1 MDDNGLEASSSLL
14 GRIRRAKST
23 LSVKHKYNVRRTLR
37 HIKTLANLT
46 GNLRPDALKGKT
58 LEELARLGGYS
69 FLHLQV
75 EYAPAPLKLP
85 MFIAAT
91 ALYLLRHGKIL

>member
-1 MDDNGLEASSSLL
+1 MDGNDLESSSSLL
-14 GRIRRAKST
+14 RRIRSVRST
-23 LSVKHKYNVRRTLR
+23 LGVKHKHNVKRTLR
-37 HIKTLANLT
+37 RIRTLANLSAHFRL
-46 GNLRPDALKGKT
+46 GALKGKT

-69 FLHLQV
+69 FLHLQA

-91 ALYLLRHGKIL
+91 ALYLLRHG

>member
-1 MDDNGLEASSSLL
+1 
-14 GRIRRAKST
+14 
-23 LSVKHKYNVRRTLR
+23 
-37 HIKTLANLT
+37 LANLSAHFRL
-46 GNLRPDALKGKT
+46 GALKGKT

-69 FLHLQV
+69 FLHLQA

-91 ALYLLRHGKIL
+91 ALYLLRHGKRNGGAPLFSYAAVKTEHWNKAPQPHTYFSI